1 MANVDAVVNTEPNR
15 DYHVD
20 AGHDVD
26 GDIPEVEEPNDVHQ
40 GDPDH
45 RHHHEAHLEVG
56 KEHKGDKK
64 NGSNSKSK
72 VSPQFIP

>member
-1 MANVDAVVNTEPNR
+1 MGNVDTVVNTQTHR
-15 DYHVD
+15 DDHVD

-26 GDIPEVEEPNDVHQ
+26 GDVPEVEEPDDVDQ

-56 KEHKGDKK
+56 EQHKGDQED
-64 NGSNSKSK
+64 G
-72 VSPQFIP
+72 